1 MIEAPL
7 LPNEVQRL
15 KALHDL
21 GVLYAPAEER
31 FDRITRPYDAIGR
44 YGGEEFLLVLGD
56 CSEGTARQIAERVR
70 LNVASESV
78 AIAGKSV
85 SVTVSMGITTWSAGM
100 PASAEELIRV
110 ADEALSRAKISGR
123 NRFVIAQI

>member
-1 MIEAPL
+1 MTANRKRGGAAPAAWQSVGKLGPSRRQRALMIEAPL

-21 GVLYAPAEER
+21 GVLYARAEER

-56 CSEGTARQIAERVR
+56 CSERTARQIADSVR
-70 LNVASESV
+70 LNVATES
-78 AIAGKSV
+78 AATARKSV
-85 SVTVSMGITTWSAGM
+85 SLTVSMGI
-100 PASAEELIRV
+100 
-110 ADEALSRAKISGR
+110 
-123 NRFVIAQI
+123 